1 MKSIIKFLRLKWLE
15 IRLLRSYKNA
25 IIEVE
30 VNEIKY
36 RTCSYHIHLFLNKA
50 EKIYEK
56 WYKVR
61 YDK

>member
-1 MKSIIKFLRLKWLE
+1 MKKIIKFFRLKWLE
-15 IRLLRSYKNA
+15 TRLLRAYKKA
-25 IIEVE
+25 IIEAE
-30 VNEIKY
+30 ANEIKY

-50 EKIYEK
+50 EEIYEK